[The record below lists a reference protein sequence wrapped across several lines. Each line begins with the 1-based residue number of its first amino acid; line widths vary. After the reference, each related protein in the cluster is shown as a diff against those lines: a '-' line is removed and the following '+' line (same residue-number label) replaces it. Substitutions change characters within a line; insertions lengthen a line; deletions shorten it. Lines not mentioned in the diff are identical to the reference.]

1 MNKYIATIL
10 FEWTDE
16 MNALLKEHSTFINE
30 LIEEHVLEHYAVSM
44 EVQTAWATINA
55 DSKEDVKEILSVSP
69 LYQYWT
75 LDIRE
80 LIVWDGLSYRLPAL
94 QLN

>member
-1 MNKYIATIL
+1 MNKYLVTIL

-16 MNALLKEHSTFINE
+16 MNELLSEHQTFINT
-30 LIEEHVLEHYAVSM
+30 LIEDLVVEHYAVSM
-44 EVQTAWATINA
+44 EVQTAWVTINA
-55 DSKEDVKEILSVSP
+55 NTKEDVEAILSVSP
-69 LYQYWT
+69 FYKFWT
-75 LDIRE
+75 LEIRE